1 MSDYNKD
8 LLPLNADEEPMETP
22 SSDKDSI
29 IIDDVLG
36 KETDHL
42 IGVSQSNSDLLNES
56 QLVKV
61 ISVSHDE
68 AQVWS
73 LNASFEEEESDGE
86 HRVPESQSQDLE
98 IHSLVS
104 PQPRGLYIGKN
115 LWRGLSRI

>member
-56 QLVKV
+56 QCVRIINRLQGDDVLVR
-61 ISVSHDE
+61 S
-68 AQVWS
+68 
-73 LNASFEEEESDGE
+73 
-86 HRVPESQSQDLE
+86 
-98 IHSLVS
+98 
-104 PQPRGLYIGKN
+104 
-115 LWRGLSRI
+115 